1 MIILK
6 HSIFFLDA
14 FQANPPRYLLK
25 VDDDT
30 FVNLP
35 LLYNQLTTSDS
46 YKGLEFLLMG
56 NCFCSN
62 PKRLEPVNFFV
73 FINWFTYGTWNKFT
87 SLIYIW
93 SILKHMFFSRESQKK
108 NFLVNGRYQ
117 IIYSMVT
124 ITLRC

>member
-1 MIILK
+1 MK
-6 HSIFFLDA
+6 SFFLDA
-14 FQANPPRYLLK
+14 FQENPPRYLLK

-62 PKRLEPVNFFV
+62 PKRHEPVNIFV
-73 FINWFTYGTWNKFT
+73 FIN
-87 SLIYIW
+87 
-93 SILKHMFFSRESQKK
+93 
-108 NFLVNGRYQ
+108 
-117 IIYSMVT
+117 
-124 ITLRC
+124 

>member
-62 PKRLEPVNFFV
+62 PERHEPVIFSCLQIQFVANYQFFTNDKMV
-73 FINWFTYGTWNKFT
+73 C
-87 SLIYIW
+87 YIF
-93 SILKHMFFSRESQKK
+93 MACNQ
-108 NFLVNGRYQ
+108 
-117 IIYSMVT
+117 
-124 ITLRC
+124 

>member
-14 FQANPPRYLLK
+14 NQANPPRYLLK

-62 PKRLEPVNFFV
+62 PERHEPVIFSCLQ
-73 FINWFTYGTWNKFT
+73 IELYGTCKYKFI
-87 SLIYIW
+87 SLIY
-93 SILKHMFFSRESQKK
+93 
-108 NFLVNGRYQ
+108 V
-117 IIYSMVT
+117 
-124 ITLRC
+124 

>member
-1 MIILK
+1 MK
-6 HSIFFLDA
+6 SFFLDA
-14 FQANPPRYLLK
+14 FQENPPRYLLK

-62 PKRLEPVNFFV
+62 PKRHKPVNFFV
-73 FINWFTYGTWNKFT
+73 FINWFINETCKY
-87 SLIYIW
+87 
-93 SILKHMFFSRESQKK
+93 
-108 NFLVNGRYQ
+108 
-117 IIYSMVT
+117 
-124 ITLRC
+124 